1 MVFKIKDTNNKRS
14 TGFRCTQA
22 GREKKHQKEKGII
35 YILNELEGHKLA
47 EPRFSDESKESVFEL
62 CIRIELTM
70 RIYQEEEL
78 DDKTWFMSTE
88 MAIFNE
94 FEKRE
99 KQMKN

>member
-1 MVFKIKDTNNKRS
+1 MVFKIKDTTNKRS

-35 YILNELEGHKLA
+35 YILNELESYKV
-47 EPRFSDESKESVFEL
+47 EKPRFSNDSKESVFEL

-70 RIYQEEEL
+70 RYYDYEKL
-78 DDKTWFMSTE
+78 DGKTWFVNTE
-88 MAIFNE
+88 TAVFNE

-99 KQMKN
+99 KPLKK